1 MAKKLKTFNVQ
12 LSIHLNV
19 STEVRA
25 ETLEQALADVR
36 TWKALDIIDI
46 GSLEYIDDNIEV
58 QGVVG

>member
-12 LSIHLNV
+12 LDIHLNV

-36 TWKALDIIDI
+36 TWTALDIIDI